1 VLDPVACAGLT
12 GGLKTSTGVT
22 GAPRT
27 SAATPV
33 PRAGV
38 ASIVPRPRLQERL
51 DETFGKRLTML
62 VAGPG
67 YGKTTLLAAW
77 CADVACAWYALGPED
92 VALDQVTRGIVGALL
107 PAVPA
112 VSASLASV
120 GSMHDAASRET
131 DRADS
136 VAGLLCHELGE
147 ALTHDVV
154 LVLDDVHELVE
165 GSGGARLV
173 QAICRQSPP
182 LLHVVIASRAPPPFP
197 IQRLRGRGEV
207 LELTSADLAFTL
219 DECELACRT
228 LGEPDEAAVGRLHS
242 ATGGWPAAVRLAV
255 EAARTAPEPEAV
267 LKRLARP
274 EGALHAYLA
283 EEVLAHETPAV
294 RELLRRTCVLD
305 PVSAELCDAIGA
317 AGAAEALADLARSG
331 LAAEAGDGWF
341 SVHALVREFVAGAWP
356 LTDREADEVHTA
368 AAAWFEAHGLH
379 ARALGLL
386 AEADSGAAI
395 ARLLGARGREI
406 LARCGAEMVVR
417 FGALAPVEA
426 LSGEGDLALGEA
438 YTIRGESDRALEH
451 LLRAARGRR
460 RVPAAVSWR
469 LVAAFHL
476 LDDLDEAVAAYGR
489 ARLLGADPED
499 AALLLA
505 WTASAEHR
513 RGNHRMAR
521 ALAERGLRFAEQAGD
536 DRALALAH
544 TACALVP
551 DGRMSEAERH
561 LRRALNAAERA
572 GDLFLCARV
581 RNNRGSQLLE
591 QGRYAEAIEELNRT
605 MQLAELGGFTNLL
618 ALATMNRGLCDW
630 CLGRLDEAAADYEAA
645 AALYRRSCSG
655 EEAYAVVGLGDVH
668 RERGDVVLARA
679 RYEEGLALAERTGD
693 RQALVPALYQ
703 LAKVLVDDEP
713 ERADEL
719 ARRAVGYGWPDL
731 PWALNA
737 SGWIALAHGDRE
749 QSAEIAGRA
758 AAAARERR
766 DPFGLAESLELQALA
781 APVPAAAKHL
791 LEEALRQ
798 WRHLGNAVHGAAVEL
813 ALARFSEDSAAH
825 RVADRAERRL
835 QRLGVRISAAGPAG
849 LLRFVAERRDVPL
862 ALETLGGFRVVR
874 EGLPVPAA
882 DWRSQKARDLLKIL
896 VARRG
901 APVPR
906 EMLMEALWPGVDVA
920 RSANRLSVAL
930 STVRSV
936 LAPGKRDDPDRY
948 VRAAGDAVALVLEHV
963 VVDVEEFLAEAME
976 GLELHAAS
984 LSAEAGERLEH
995 AIALYRGDF
1004 LEEDAYDE
1012 WAVPLREQARALHSD
1027 VAHTLAEDAVAA
1039 GRYDEAAGYSLRVLD
1054 RDRYDERAHLGLVT
1068 SQVAGGRHGE
1078 AGRAYRAYC
1087 RRMEEIGIE
1096 SAPFPVRV

>member
-1 VLDPVACAGLT
+1 VAATETLVPR
-12 GGLKTSTGVT
+12 GGLMTSTRVT
-22 GAPRT
+22 GALLSRAAALAPR
-27 SAATPV
+27 
-33 PRAGV
+33 GGF
-38 ASIVPRPRLQERL
+38 ASIVPRPRLLERL

-62 VAGPG
+62 IAGPG
-67 YGKTTLLAAW
+67 YGKTTLLASW
-77 CADVACAWYALGPED
+77 CADVACAWYALAPGD
-92 VALDQVTRGIVGALL
+92 VALDQVTQGIVAALL
-107 PAVPA
+107 PVAPA
-112 VSASLASV
+112 VSASLASA
-120 GSMHDAASRET
+120 GSTHDAASRET

-154 LVLDDVHELVE
+154 LVLDDFHELAE
-165 GSGGARLV
+165 ASGGARLV

-219 DECELACRT
+219 DEVCELAYRT
-228 LGEPDEAAVGRLHS
+228 LGEPDEAAAARLHS

-274 EGALHAYLA
+274 EGPLHAYLA

-294 RELLRRTCVLD
+294 RKLLRWTCALD
-305 PVSAELCDAIGA
+305 PISADLCDAIGVT
-317 AGAAEALADLARSG
+317 GGAEALADLVRCG

-386 AEADSGAAI
+386 AQADSGAEI
-395 ARLLGARGREI
+395 ARVLGERGREI
-406 LARCGAEMVVR
+406 LACCGAEMVVR
-417 FGALAPVEA
+417 FGALASVEA
-426 LSGEGDLALGEA
+426 LSAEGDLVLGEA

-460 RVPAAVSWR
+460 RLPAAVAWR
-469 LVAAFHL
+469 LVAAYHL
-476 LDDLDEAVAAYGR
+476 VDELNEAVAVYGR
-489 ARLLGADPED
+489 ARLQGAARED
-499 AALLLA
+499 AVFLLA
-505 WTASAEHR
+505 WTASAERR
-513 RGNHRMAR
+513 RGNHRKAQ
-521 ALAERGLRFAEQAGD
+521 ALAERGLRIAEQAGD
-536 DRALALAH
+536 DRALAFAH
-544 TACALVP
+544 TACTLVP
-551 DGRMSEAERH
+551 YGRMPEAERH
-561 LRRALNAAERA
+561 LRHALNAAERA
-572 GDLFLCARV
+572 GDFFLCARI
-581 RNNRGSQLLE
+581 RNIRGSQLLE
-591 QGRYAEAIEELNRT
+591 EGLYAQAIEELNQT
-605 MQLAELGGFTNLL
+605 MQLAELGGFTSLL

-630 CLGRLDEAAADYEAA
+630 CLGRLDEARADYEAA
-645 AALYRRSCSG
+645 AALYRGICSG

-668 RERGDVVLARA
+668 RERGDVVQARA
-679 RYEEGLALAERTGD
+679 KYEEGLALAQRTGD

-713 ERADEL
+713 ERAEEL

-737 SGWIALAHGDRE
+737 SGWIALAHGDRV
-749 QSAEIAGRA
+749 QSEEFARRA

-766 DPFGLAESLELQALA
+766 DPFGLAESLELQALL
-781 APVPAAAKHL
+781 APEPAAATHL
-791 LEEALRQ
+791 LEEALRL

-813 ALARFSEDSAAH
+813 ALARFSDGSAAH

-835 QRLGVRISAAGPAG
+835 QGLGVRISAAGPAG
-849 LLRFVAERRDVPL
+849 LLRFVAERRDIPL
-862 ALETLGGFRVVR
+862 ALETLGGFRTVR

-882 DWRSQKARDLLKIL
+882 DWRSHKARDLLKIL

-901 APVPR
+901 TPVPR
-906 EMLMEALWPGVDVA
+906 EMLVEALWPGVDSA
-920 RSANRLSVAL
+920 KSANRLSVAL
-930 STVRSV
+930 STLRSV
-936 LAPGKRDDPDRY
+936 LAPGKRDNSDRY
-948 VRAAGDAVALVLEHV
+948 VRADRDAVTLLLEHV
-963 VVDVEEFLAEAME
+963 VVDVEEFLAEASE
-976 GLELHAAS
+976 GLELHAAG
-984 LSAEAGERLEH
+984 LSAEASERLEH

-1004 LEEDAYDE
+1004 LEEDADNE
-1012 WAVPLREQARALHSD
+1012 SAVPLREQARALHAD
-1027 VAHTLAEDAVAA
+1027 VAHALAEDAAAA
-1039 GRYDEAAGYSLRVLD
+1039 GRYNEAAGYSLRVLD

-1068 SQVAGGRHGE
+1068 SLVAGGRHGE
-1078 AGRAYRAYC
+1078 ARRAYRAYC
-1087 RRMEEIGIE
+1087 RRMEEIGVE
-1096 SAPFPVRV
+1096 SAPFPARV

>member
-1 VLDPVACAGLT
+1 MP
-12 GGLKTSTGVT
+12 STGVT
-22 GAPRT
+22 GAPGTR
-27 SAATPV
+27 AATPV
-33 PRAGV
+33 PRGGF

-51 DETFGKRLTML
+51 DEAFGKRLTML

-77 CADVACAWYALGPED
+77 CADVACAWYALGPKD
-92 VALDQVTRGIVGALL
+92 VALDQVTRGIVGALVAVV

-112 VSASLASV
+112 SLASA

-136 VAGLLCHELGE
+136 VAGLLCDELGE

-154 LVLDDVHELVE
+154 LVLDDLHELAE

-182 LLHVVIASRAPPPFP
+182 LLHVVIASRAAPPFP

-219 DECELACRT
+219 DEVCELAYRT
-228 LGEPDEAAVGRLHS
+228 LGEPDEAAAGRLHS

-255 EAARTAPEPEAV
+255 EAARTAPDPDAV
-267 LKRLARP
+267 LRRLARP
-274 EGALHAYLA
+274 DGPLHAYLA

-294 RELLRRTCVLD
+294 RELLRRTWALD

-317 AGAAEALADLARSG
+317 AGAAEALADLARCG
-331 LAAEAGDGWF
+331 LAAEAGDGWV
-341 SVHALVREFVAGAWP
+341 SVHALVREFVADAWP
-356 LTDREADEVHTA
+356 LTDREADEVHAA
-368 AAAWFEAHGLH
+368 AAAWFEAHGLY

-386 AEADSGAAI
+386 AEADGGGAI

-426 LSGEGDLALGEA
+426 LSAEGDLALGEA

-460 RVPAAVSWR
+460 RLPAAVAWR

-476 LDDLDEAVAAYGR
+476 LDDLDEAVAVCGR
-489 ARLLGADPED
+489 ARLRGAAPED

-505 WTASAEHR
+505 ISADCSRLPCASAIQPLAFSAQ
-513 RGNHRMAR
+513 AR
-521 ALAERGLRFAEQAGD
+521 SGQ
-536 DRALALAH
+536 
-544 TACALVP
+544 P
-551 DGRMSEAERH
+551 YS

-572 GDLFLCARV
+572 GDLFLCARI

-591 QGRYAEAIEELNRT
+591 QGLYARAIEELNRT
-605 MQLAELGGFTNLL
+605 IELAELGGFTSLL

-630 CLGRLDEAAADYEAA
+630 CLGRLDEARADYEAA
-645 AALYRRSCSG
+645 AALYRRTCSG

-668 RERGDVVLARA
+668 RERGDVVQARA
-679 RYEEGLALAERTGD
+679 RYEEGLAMAERTGD

-719 ARRAVGYGWPDL
+719 ARRAVEYGWPDL
-731 PWALNA
+731 AWALNA
-737 SGWIALAHGDRE
+737 SGWIALAHGNRE
-749 QSAEIAGRA
+749 QSAEIASRA

-781 APVPAAAKHL
+781 APEPAAAKHL
-791 LEEALRQ
+791 LEEALRL

-835 QRLGVRISAAGPAG
+835 QGLGVRISAVGPAG

-862 ALETLGGFRVVR
+862 ALEMLGGFRVVR

-906 EMLMEALWPGVDVA
+906 EVLMEALWPGVDVA
-920 RSANRLSVAL
+920 KSANRLSVAL
-930 STVRSV
+930 STVRSA
-936 LAPGKRDDPDRY
+936 LAPGKRHDSDRY
-948 VRAAGDAVALVLEHV
+948 VRAEGDAVALVLEHV
-963 VVDVEEFLAEAME
+963 VVDVEEFLAEAFE
-976 GLELHAAS
+976 GLELHAAG

-1004 LEEDAYDE
+1004 LEGDAYNE
-1012 WAVPLREQARALHSD
+1012 WAVPLREKARALHSD
-1027 VAHTLAEDAVAA
+1027 VALTLAEDAAAA

-1068 SQVAGGRHGE
+1068 SRIAGGRHGE
-1078 AGRAYRAYC
+1078 ARRAYRAYC
-1087 RRMEEIGIE
+1087 RRMEEIGVE

>member
-1 VLDPVACAGLT
+1 MA
-12 GGLKTSTGVT
+12 STGVM
-22 GAPRT
+22 GAPGARV
-27 SAATPV
+27 ATPV
-33 PRAGV
+33 PRGGF
-38 ASIVPRPRLQERL
+38 ASIVSRPRLQKRL

-67 YGKTTLLAAW
+67 YGKTTLLASW
-77 CADVACAWYALGPED
+77 CADVTCAWYALGPED
-92 VALDQVTRGIVGALL
+92 VALDQVTRGIVGAL
-107 PAVPA
+107 AAVVPA
-112 VSASLASV
+112 ALASLASA
-120 GSMHDAASRET
+120 GSMHDAASREI
-131 DRADS
+131 DRANS
-136 VAGLLCHELGE
+136 VAGLLCDELGE

-154 LVLDDVHELVE
+154 LVLDDVHELAE

-219 DECELACRT
+219 DEVCELAFRT
-228 LGEPDEAAVGRLHS
+228 LGELDEAAAGRLHS

-255 EAARTAPEPEAV
+255 EAARTAPGPEAV
-267 LKRLARP
+267 LQRLALP
-274 EGALHAYLA
+274 EGPLHAYLA

-294 RELLRRTCVLD
+294 RELLRRTCALD
-305 PVSAELCDAIGA
+305 PVSAELCDVIGA
-317 AGAAEALADLARSG
+317 VGAAEALADLARCG

-356 LTDREADEVHTA
+356 LTDREADEVHAA

-379 ARALGLL
+379 ARALALL
-386 AEADSGAAI
+386 AAADSGAAI

-406 LARCGAEMVVR
+406 LAGCGAEMVVR

-426 LSGEGDLALGEA
+426 LSAEGDLVLGEA

-460 RVPAAVSWR
+460 RLPAAVAWR
-469 LVAAFHL
+469 LVAAFYL
-476 LDDLDEAVAAYGR
+476 LDDLDEAVAVYGR
-489 ARLLGADPED
+489 ARLQGAAPED
-499 AALLLA
+499 AAFLLA

-513 RGNHRMAR
+513 RGNHRKAR
-521 ALAERGLRFAEQAGD
+521 ALAERGLRIAEQAGD

-544 TACALVP
+544 TACALDP
-551 DGRMSEAERH
+551 NGRSPEAERH
-561 LRRALNAAERA
+561 LRRALNAAERT
-572 GDLFLCARV
+572 GDLFQCARI

-591 QGRYAEAIEELNRT
+591 QGLYAPAIEELNQT
-605 MQLAELGGFTNLL
+605 MQLAELGGFTSLL

-630 CLGRLDEAAADYEAA
+630 CAGRLDEARANYEAA
-645 AALYRRSCSG
+645 AALYRRICSG

-668 RERGDVVLARA
+668 RERGDVVQARA
-679 RYEEGLALAERTGD
+679 RYEEGLALAEGTGD

-713 ERADEL
+713 EQAAEL
-719 ARRAVGYGWPDL
+719 ARRAVAYGWPDL

-766 DPFGLAESLELQALA
+766 DSFGLAESLELRALA
-781 APVPAAAKHL
+781 APEPAAATHL
-791 LEEALRQ
+791 LEEALRL
-798 WRHLGNAVHGAAVEL
+798 WRHLGNAVHAAVVEL
-813 ALARFSEDSAAH
+813 ALARFSDDSAAH
-825 RVADRAERRL
+825 RAADRAERRL
-835 QRLGVRISAAGPAG
+835 RGLGVRVSAVGPAG
-849 LLRFVAERRDVPL
+849 LLRFVAVRRDVPL

-882 DWRSQKARDLLKIL
+882 AWRSQKARDLLKIL

-901 APVPR
+901 APVLR

-920 RSANRLSVAL
+920 KSANRLSVAL

-936 LAPGKRDDPDRY
+936 LAPGKRRDSDRY
-948 VRAAGDAVALVLEHV
+948 VRADGVAVALMLEHV
-963 VVDVEEFLAEAME
+963 VVDVEEFLAEASE
-976 GLELHAAS
+976 GLELHAAG

-1012 WAVPLREQARALHSD
+1012 WAGPLREEARAVHAD
-1027 VAHTLAEDAVAA
+1027 VAHTLAEDAAAA

-1068 SQVAGGRHGE
+1068 SLVARGRHGE
-1078 AGRAYRAYC
+1078 ARRAYRAYC
-1087 RRMEEIGIE
+1087 RRMDEIEVE